1 MARRGKQ
8 IAAVREKLEQRDYS
22 IEEACKFLIDNSFAR
37 FDETV
42 EVAVRLG
49 VNPRHADQMVRGTVL
64 LPHGTGRQM
73 RVAVFAAGDAA
84 KAAEDAGA
92 EAVGAED
99 LAEKIQGGW
108 LDFDACVATPDMMR
122 VVGKLGR
129 VLGPRGMMPNP
140 KTGTVTPDVATAVD
154 EIKKGKVEFRVDKA
168 GIVHAP
174 VGKVSFGP
182 EKILDNFRQFATAIM
197 RAKPASAKGKYVR
210 TVSMTTT
217 MGPGLKLDTATFVAV
232 LED

>member
-8 IAAVREKLEQRDYS
+8 IATARQRVEERDYS
-22 IEEACKFLIDNSFAR
+22 IEEAAKFLIDNSYAR
-37 FDETV
+37 FDETL

-64 LPHGTGRQM
+64 LPHGTGKEM
-73 RVAVFAAGDAA
+73 RVAVFAVGDAA
-84 KAAEDAGA
+84 KAAEEAGA
-92 EAVGAED
+92 EAIGAED
-99 LAEKIQGGW
+99 LADKIQGGW
-108 LDFDACVATPDMMR
+108 LDFDAAVATPDMMR

-140 KTGTVTPDVATAVD
+140 KTGTVTNDVANAVE

-174 VGKVSFGP
+174 MGKLSFGVN
-182 EKILDNFRQFATAIM
+182 KLVDNVSIFAQAIM
-197 RAKPASAKGKYVR
+197 KAKPASAKGKYVKG
-210 TVSMTTT
+210 VALSST
-217 MGPGLKLDTATFVAV
+217 MGPGLKIDTANFESV
-232 LED
+232 

>member
-8 IAAVREKLEQRDYS
+8 FVAVREKVEPRDYS
-22 IEEACKFLIDNSFAR
+22 VEEATQFLIENSFAR

-42 EVAVRLG
+42 EIAVRLG

-73 RVAVFAAGDAA
+73 RVVAFAAGDDA

-92 EAVGAED
+92 DAVGAED

-108 LDFDACVATPDMMR
+108 LEFDAAVATPDMMR

-129 VLGPRGMMPNP
+129 VLGPRGLMPNP
-140 KTGTVTPDVATAVD
+140 KTGTVTPDVATAVE
-154 EIKKGKVEFRVDKA
+154 EIKKGKVEFRVEKS

-174 VGKVSFGP
+174 LGKVSFGKQKLM
-182 EKILDNFRQFATAIM
+182 ENFVSFATAIM
-197 RAKPASAKGKYVR
+197 KARPASAKGKYVR
-210 TVSMTTT
+210 GVALTTT
-217 MGPGLKLDTATFVAV
+217 MGPGLKIDTANFDVV
-232 LED
+232 